1 MKTAKHDLRV
11 LGFDIKG
18 TKTNRETMQML
29 EIVQITIQTK
39 IFLLLTS
46 QHTFLD

>member
-18 TKTNRETMQML
+18 TKLMGNNANAGNCANQNANY
-29 EIVQITIQTK
+29 K
-39 IFLLLTS
+39 IYVF
-46 QHTFLD
+46 D